1 MNAGYSKIIID
12 DGYINEMAEYYVR
25 QGTQLQK
32 IADSYIDAIRQVTEE
47 GIAQGDTANK
57 LKSYLAYA
65 EKLRRIILDVST
77 KAGNLT
83 GSYLEEIYKQDQY
96 RF

>member
-1 MNAGYSKIIID
+1 MNMGYGRITID

-32 IADSYIDAIRQVTEE
+32 TADSYIDVIRRVTEE
-47 GIAQGDTANK
+47 GVIRGDTADK

-65 EKLRRIILDVST
+65 EKLRRIISDVSV

>member
-1 MNAGYSKIIID
+1 MNTGYSKIIID
-12 DGYINEMAEYYVR
+12 DGYINEMAEYYIR

-32 IADSYIDAIRQVTEE
+32 IADSYIDAIRQMTEE
-47 GIAQGDTANK
+47 GIVQGDTANK

-65 EKLRRIILDVST
+65 EKLRRIILDVSI

>member
-1 MNAGYSKIIID
+1 MEYIRMMID

-32 IADSYIDAIRQVTEE
+32 IAESYIDVIRQVTEE
-47 GIAQGDTANK
+47 GIVQGDTADK
-57 LKSYLAYA
+57 LKTYLAYA
-65 EKLRRIILDVST
+65 EKLRHTILDVSI

-83 GSYLEEIYKQDQY
+83 GSYLEDIYKQDQY